1 MAYQL
6 GLTDASLFED
16 HIKPAANY
24 VAAHGPAFGVERW
37 EEQSGYSPSTIA
49 SEIAGLVAAAELA
62 TANGDDD
69 SAAVWLGVADEMQR
83 SVKEWTVTTNGPLSD
98 EPYFIRLSKTGDPN
112 AAIDY
117 NVGNGGPT
125 LDQRE
130 VIDAGFLEL
139 VRLGELPANDPDV
152 LRTLPIV
159 DAEIKSTTPS
169 GPGWHRYN
177 GDGYGDRASDG
188 RPWAPSGQG
197 TGHLWPVLS
206 AERAEHELASGNTAE
221 ATSLLLGMRATA
233 SGVGLIPEQAWE
245 LDPIA
250 ASPYGTDPTTASI
263 GFQPGKAAGSAS
275 PLTWS
280 AASFV
285 RLTADLAAKR
295 NVVLPAATHDRYVAN
310 SQGTTPLTVTAPDDE
325 SSVTASPVTVTGT
338 TTAGNAVYVAATN
351 TDADTATTIASTV
364 AGPDGSFSI
373 DVEVTGGTNV
383 LNIVA
388 VSPSGGTA
396 QEQRTILFDFVP
408 GTLILDVADPDGD
421 DNGPGNYAY
430 PTSDNFHDGAFDI
443 QRFQVYDDGADV
455 VFRLQTRDL
464 SETFG
469 SALGAQLV
477 DVYVH
482 VPGAAT
488 TSTAAANASRNFQ
501 IESADAWSRL
511 IQVQG
516 FGQRYVDASGTTL
529 GTVSISANP
538 ISRFITFRVS
548 KASLGQ
554 PVSGWVFT
562 VVLTGQDGFSPDNAR
577 GFQSTPQDFQFG
589 VCATA
594 SEDPHC
600 TVDPATV
607 PKLMDVITPPGVD
620 QSDEVDYT
628 VHTPV
633 VLSGVAIP

>member
-1 MAYQL
+1 M
-6 GLTDASLFED
+6 
-16 HIKPAANY
+16 
-24 VAAHGPAFGVERW
+24 
-37 EEQSGYSPSTIA
+37 
-49 SEIAGLVAAAELA
+49 
-62 TANGDDD
+62 
-69 SAAVWLGVADEMQR
+69 
-83 SVKEWTVTTNGPLSD
+83 
-98 EPYFIRLSKTGDPN
+98 
-112 AAIDY
+112 
-117 NVGNGGPT
+117 
-125 LDQRE
+125 
-130 VIDAGFLEL
+130 IDAGFLEL

-206 AERAEHELASGNTAE
+206 AERAEHELVSGNTAE

-338 TTAGNAVYVAATN
+338 TTAGNAVYVAVTN

-408 GTLILDVADPDGD
+408 GTLILDVGDPDGD

-482 VPGAAT
+482 VPGAT
-488 TSTAAANASRNFQ
+488 PTSTAAANASRNFQ
-501 IESADAWSRL
+501 IERPDAWSRL

-516 FGQRYVDASGTTL
+516 FGQRYVDASGTTTL

-554 PVSGWVFT
+554 PASGWIFT
-562 VVLTGQDGFSPDNAR
+562 VVLTGQDGFSSDQAR

-594 SEDPHC
+594 SPDAHC

-628 VHTPV
+628 IHTPV